1 MQIKIKKSTI
11 VLAIS
16 ITLIVGCCIGTFIF
30 DIDFLVDYLLPI
42 IIILE
47 LLGVMIE
54 NKKMIKAINPLFEA
68 KEYQQAIDY
77 LLSKRN
83 TYLFE
88 ANNKGN
94 DLNLVLAY
102 ALIGDMNKAKEI
114 VINRKFYGNKHLFYV
129 IFLIHLSDGNLIKAK
144 DYADRLQKVKNK
156 KAIQQQVTVKKILTM
171 IETSTVN
178 EEVLET
184 TLYPF
189 VKELCLKY
197 KNGEVVTFN
206 RVNSDEFKDDYYV
219 TEENKKIGVTL
230 TGIAL
235 LIAAIISP
243 YVLPLIGLSSINILD
258 SYPAEISYNVY
269 QALRFS
275 WLMLLI
281 PVASIIFGVKY
292 RPRGYKALGNIILG
306 VISGILI
313 FSSAV
318 SSMEPTITK
327 SNDASLLDD
336 IIPLEA
342 TYRPTDVTIYYEGE
356 QFDSFSGM
364 RYNYNMTVLINDS
377 KELEK
382 FIDSFNDDWVLN
394 NSEED
399 VFDFYGFDYSLVY
412 CVESNSYND
421 SYFKDFCTYIT
432 IDVSID
438 DQVMIISEIYLG
450 GEYLEEAA

>member
-1 MQIKIKKSTI
+1 
-11 VLAIS
+11 
-16 ITLIVGCCIGTFIF
+16 
-30 DIDFLVDYLLPI
+30 
-42 IIILE
+42 
-47 LLGVMIE
+47 
-54 NKKMIKAINPLFEA
+54 
-68 KEYQQAIDY
+68 
-77 LLSKRN
+77 
-83 TYLFE
+83 
-88 ANNKGN
+88 
-94 DLNLVLAY
+94 
-102 ALIGDMNKAKEI
+102 
-114 VINRKFYGNKHLFYV
+114 
-129 IFLIHLSDGNLIKAK
+129 
-144 DYADRLQKVKNK
+144 
-156 KAIQQQVTVKKILTM
+156 
-171 IETSTVN
+171 
-178 EEVLET
+178 
-184 TLYPF
+184 
-189 VKELCLKY
+189 
-197 KNGEVVTFN
+197 
-206 RVNSDEFKDDYYV
+206 
-219 TEENKKIGVTL
+219 
-230 TGIAL
+230 
-235 LIAAIISP
+235 
-243 YVLPLIGLSSINILD
+243 
-258 SYPAEISYNVY
+258 
-269 QALRFS
+269 
-275 WLMLLI
+275 MLLI

-356 QFDSFSGM
+356 QFDSFSGI

-432 IDVSID
+432 IDVSIE